1 MKYLPEIINVFRSI
15 VKKTDQLEELSQRVN
30 DLLLDELMKDLT
42 LHRFQMNKEKETYTY
57 EVKEDDFK
65 HISEHIY
72 LVQNYVLPDI
82 VVMLQSSQDQYKV
95 MFRVRKD

>member
-15 VKKTDQLEELSQRVN
+15 VKKTDQLEELSQKVN

-42 LHRFQMNKEKETYTY
+42 LHRFYKEKQNQMYVY
-57 EVKEDDFK
+57 EVNQDDFN
-65 HISEHIY
+65 HISEYIC

-82 VVMLQSSQDQYKV
+82 VVMLQCSNEEYRV

>member
-42 LHRFQMNKEKETYTY
+42 LHRFQMKKQSRS
-57 EVKEDDFK
+57 
-65 HISEHIY
+65 I
-72 LVQNYVLPDI
+72 QRYV
-82 VVMLQSSQDQYKV
+82 
-95 MFRVRKD
+95 